1 MYINP
6 FWYGVAATIL
16 AELAGIIAY
25 AIYQD
30 HKN

>member
-6 FWYGVAATIL
+6 LWCGVAATIL
-16 AELAGIIAY
+16 VELAGIIAY